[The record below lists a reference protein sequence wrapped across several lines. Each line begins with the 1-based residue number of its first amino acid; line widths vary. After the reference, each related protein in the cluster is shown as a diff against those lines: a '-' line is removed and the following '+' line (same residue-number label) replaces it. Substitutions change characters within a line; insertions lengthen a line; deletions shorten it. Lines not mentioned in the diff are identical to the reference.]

1 MNFSGDLQPVNRL
14 VHSKYSA
21 LRKCCGCIHLRA
33 GGAVSCVVWA
43 GLSFYFAILA
53 FMNESPFYS
62 YIDNTALM
70 VFGAINLIFAL
81 VALSGLG
88 VMFIN
93 RAWYIRNL
101 SHAIWSSVFIVLVDI
116 IINLIL
122 FIINRQVYNSDCV
135 QDAATRMGRSVQAA
149 FPNGTSVNLNFT
161 TTSDFYNC
169 DEMWQDELKFSI
181 LSVIVIFVLY
191 VMYQLDFCFL
201 RFT

>member
-1 MNFSGDLQPVNRL
+1 MTASGSLT
-14 VHSKYSA
+14 YF
-21 LRKCCGCIHLRA
+21 HLP
-33 GGAVSCVVWA
+33 
-43 GLSFYFAILA
+43 LA
-53 FMNESPFYS
+53 FYS

-88 VMFIN
+88 VMFIVSITMVLCLCIKYTLTSETYWQN

-116 IINLIL
+116 IINVIL
-122 FIINRQVYNSDCV
+122 FIINRQTYNSDCV

-169 DEMWQDELKFSI
+169 DKMWQDELKFSI

-191 VMYQLDFCFL
+191 VIYHLLFFFFLLCFA
-201 RFT
+201 